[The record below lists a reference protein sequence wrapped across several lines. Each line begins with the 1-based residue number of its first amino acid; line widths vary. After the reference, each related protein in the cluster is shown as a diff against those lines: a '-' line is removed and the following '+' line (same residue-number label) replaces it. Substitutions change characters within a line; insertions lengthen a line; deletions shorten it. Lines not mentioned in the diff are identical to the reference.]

1 MTALEPHCLTIPI
14 AITLRPA
21 TPDDLPKLEWYG
33 QYAHFRNLFH
43 RAFQEQQRGK
53 RCMLIA
59 DSNNFPIGH
68 IFIQFLAPEP
78 FRDDMEGRG
87 YLYAFRVMEMFRGYG
102 IGTQLLLTAEAL
114 IRDRGLPWATIA
126 VSKDNP
132 RAQQLYERLGYQV
145 VGQDE
150 GRWQYV
156 DHQGQIRY
164 IHEPCWLLRKRVCL
178 R

>member
-1 MTALEPHCLTIPI
+1 MTALDRHTLTIPLV
-14 AITLRPA
+14 ITLRTA

-43 RAFQEQQRGK
+43 RAFHEQQRGK
-53 RCMLIA
+53 RCMLLA

-68 IFIQFLAPEP
+68 IFIQFLEP
-78 FRDDMEGRG
+78 DPTREHPDGRG

-102 IGTQLLLTAEAL
+102 IGTQLLLAAENL
-114 IRDRGLPWATIA
+114 IRQRDLTWATIA
-126 VSKDNP
+126 VAKENR

-145 VGQDE
+145 TGDDE
-150 GRWQYV
+150 GRWQYL
-156 DHQGQIRY
+156 DHQGKIRQV
-164 IHEPCWLLRKRVCL
+164 HEPCWLLRKQVSL